1 MSYIS
6 TLKTYAF
13 IYLVGGI
20 TFLPLTLLCIFFL
33 LPDKKKPSVDD
44 KSSVD
49 RNIKVGEYMDSVTR
63 PEKSGFI
70 TIMSKFNKSVL
81 SGKYHAPTGLESL
94 AVDPPTYSKLKGSNK
109 FFCQLKNNS
118 IVLYSNDVDAAET
131 VKAHEEKTQNFDLIT
146 SDLTLKDTKKII
158 ALKDCYVTLWPPN
171 LSEGSLF
178 TKKTSILI
186 IKKSLYDSTTKTF
199 KLATKI
205 EHFINN
211 NVFFLQF
218 DNNFDKEDWFFT
230 ILQSQRHFQNNENLS
245 KIDSSKSG
253 YVEGLGHFF
262 DIPPPTFHFQTS
274 DVTKLIALNNADSN
288 HINCKWFNLIVSR
301 VFMSFKANNKIEN
314 IIEEK
319 IKDKLSKVN
328 VSFLDDFVINDLKL
342 GNIPP
347 LLSNPR
353 IVKMD
358 LEGDLEVH
366 FDIVFDSHFTL
377 NVSTLM
383 NLLNKNYP
391 IELKL
396 DIKKIKGTIMIIFK
410 KPPSNRIWYTFKSI
424 PLLEMEIDPVVVN
437 KSLSYNK
444 ILKPLKN
451 KILDAF
457 RDALVYPNFEDINYY
472 KMSTEHEDNFYKG
485 GLWDFTGFEDEFL
498 NKNETDDDSFSDYSS
513 KNEKVPEDLISTNA
527 NNENDESNFEK
538 GSVFSSGVSAST
550 TENEQFRNGLKER
563 RPFKDF
569 SMKVNN
575 MENDSLANTNHEVT
589 LDTDEVYS
597 SNSNDSSGTKKVSAK
612 FNTFYQKAKKSA
624 STMINN
630 MKTDTESNFTDE
642 TNQDSSENQDDLVRT
657 ADPIPKLPRR
667 RPLPPVP
674 NDVLVKTIN
683 DNVPLDS
690 LDLQKQPDLPV
701 DLEQSEQNSNL
712 LHHEVKIKQETQ
724 DINHLGEQKD

>member
-1 MSYIS
+1 
-6 TLKTYAF
+6 
-13 IYLVGGI
+13 
-20 TFLPLTLLCIFFL
+20 
-33 LPDKKKPSVDD
+33 
-44 KSSVD
+44 
-49 RNIKVGEYMDSVTR
+49 
-63 PEKSGFI
+63 
-70 TIMSKFNKSVL
+70 
-81 SGKYHAPTGLESL
+81 
-94 AVDPPTYSKLKGSNK
+94 
-109 FFCQLKNNS
+109 
-118 IVLYSNDVDAAET
+118 
-131 VKAHEEKTQNFDLIT
+131 
-146 SDLTLKDTKKII
+146 
-158 ALKDCYVTLWPPN
+158 
-171 LSEGSLF
+171 
-178 TKKTSILI
+178 
-186 IKKSLYDSTTKTF
+186 
-199 KLATKI
+199 
-205 EHFINN
+205 
-211 NVFFLQF
+211 
-218 DNNFDKEDWFFT
+218 
-230 ILQSQRHFQNNENLS
+230 
-245 KIDSSKSG
+245 
-253 YVEGLGHFF
+253 
-262 DIPPPTFHFQTS
+262 
-274 DVTKLIALNNADSN
+274 
-288 HINCKWFNLIVSR
+288 
-301 VFMSFKANNKIEN
+301 
-314 IIEEK
+314 
-319 IKDKLSKVN
+319 
-328 VSFLDDFVINDLKL
+328 
-342 GNIPP
+342 
-347 LLSNPR
+347 
-353 IVKMD
+353 
-358 LEGDLEVH
+358 
-366 FDIVFDSHFTL
+366 
-377 NVSTLM
+377 
-383 NLLNKNYP
+383 
-391 IELKL
+391 
-396 DIKKIKGTIMIIFK
+396 MIIFK

-527 NNENDESNFEK
+527 NNENDVSNIEK
-538 GSVFSSGVSAST
+538 GSVFSSGGSAST

-569 SMKVNN
+569 SMKVNSI
-575 MENDSLANTNHEVT
+575 ENDSLANTNHEVD

-597 SNSNDSSGTKKVSAK
+597 SNSNESSGTKKVSAK

-690 LDLQKQPDLPV
+690 LDLQKQADLPV